1 MTKDED
7 FKLLKIQ
14 NCVLRVNIHCDGC
27 KQKVKKLLQRIE
39 GVYQVNI
46 DEEQQKVTVSGS
58 VDSATLVK
66 KLVRA
71 GKHAEIWSHKTNQNQ
86 TQNQKQKTASN
97 KDDSTANKGKKPN
110 SSKNHEPSLKSKQ
123 KFPFDLEGLCFDGG
137 DDEEQEDHE
146 MQRIREKIN
155 QLALL
160 KHQAEASAKKGNGGL
175 MAAAAA
181 VSNNGGNKAGKKGN
195 GVAGQNIPVDQ
206 KTMAALK
213 MKNELQQGGTNTG
226 TNTNMH
232 GDGRWGNDISS
243 MMSFGG
249 FHGNGG
255 GVLGG
260 SGGFPAMAGG
270 GFPFN
275 GSGPNAYMG
284 LQNMHGF
291 QQPQMLFNR
300 SPFVPPSTGYY
311 YNYGAAA
318 APPYDGGD
326 HAGSHMFSDENTSS
340 CRVM

>member
-71 GKHAEIWSHKTNQNQ
+71 GKHAEIC
-86 TQNQKQKTASN
+86 
-97 KDDSTANKGKKPN
+97 TANKGKKPN

-175 MAAAAA
+175 MAAAA
-181 VSNNGGNKAGKKGN
+181 VSSNGGNKAGKKGN
-195 GVAGQNIPVDQ
+195 SVAGQNIPVDQ

-226 TNTNMH
+226 TNTNMSMH

-260 SGGFPAMAGG
+260 SGGFPAMPGG

-275 GSGPNAYMG
+275 GSGSNAYMG

-311 YNYGAAA
+311 YNYGASA

>member
-58 VDSATLVK
+58 VDSAILVK

-71 GKHAEIWSHKTNQNQ
+71 GKHAEIC
-86 TQNQKQKTASN
+86 
-97 KDDSTANKGKKPN
+97 TANKGKKPN
-110 SSKNHEPSLKSKQ
+110 SSKNHESSLKSKQ

-181 VSNNGGNKAGKKGN
+181 VSSNGGNKAGKKGN
-195 GVAGQNIPVDQ
+195 SVAGQNIPVDQ

-213 MKNELQQGGTNTG
+213 MKNELQQGGTNT
-226 TNTNMH
+226 NMH

-249 FHGNGG
+249 FHGSGG

-275 GSGPNAYMG
+275 GGGSNAYMG

-300 SPFVPPSTGYY
+300 SPFVPPSTG
-311 YNYGAAA
+311 
-318 APPYDGGD
+318 
-326 HAGSHMFSDENTSS
+326 DENTSS